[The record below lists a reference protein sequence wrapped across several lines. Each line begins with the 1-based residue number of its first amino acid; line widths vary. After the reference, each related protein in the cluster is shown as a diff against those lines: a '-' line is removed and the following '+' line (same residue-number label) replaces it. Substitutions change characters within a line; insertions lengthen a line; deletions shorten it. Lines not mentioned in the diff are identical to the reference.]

1 MTLSRPLIS
10 NVRRRLAFGHA
21 TRRSASRRRARVR
34 PSTSTRRP
42 AESMKRTP
50 VRSMTIED
58 DPSSTT
64 RLSWSRKVGTA
75 AMSISPCAANTVWSP
90 SFAIW
95 KLASMAGTL
104 AALLVQAQGGDER
117 FLGDLH
123 PADVL
128 HPALALFLA
137 LEEFALAADVAA
149 IALGEDVL
157 ALGLHRLPGD
167 DAAADGRL
175 DGHVEQL
182 AGNQLAQAGRHLA
195 PVFGRLTAMDDRAEG
210 VDGDAVEA
218 HVDLHQVG
226 LGVAGRLVG
235 ARCVAARAALAVIE
249 EVDYDLGHR
258 DAVDE

>member
-1 MTLSRPLIS
+1 MYSRTTARRTAVLRSSSIRTPLAIDDTECQRAGEGCSACQAVASSTDSCTLMTLSRPLIS
-10 NVRRRLAFGHA
+10 KVRRRLALGHA

-64 RLSWSRKVGTA
+64 RLSWSRNVGTA

-137 LEEFALAADVAA
+137 LEEFALAA
-149 IALGEDVL
+149 
-157 ALGLHRLPGD
+157 
-167 DAAADGRL
+167 
-175 DGHVEQL
+175 
-182 AGNQLAQAGRHLA
+182 
-195 PVFGRLTAMDDRAEG
+195 
-210 VDGDAVEA
+210 
-218 HVDLHQVG
+218 
-226 LGVAGRLVG
+226 
-235 ARCVAARAALAVIE
+235 
-249 EVDYDLGHR
+249 
-258 DAVDE
+258 